1 MSELS
6 LELPYKIL
14 QSKDNQN
21 IVFYLGDCKI
31 GMQECLKDKSV
42 DVVVT
47 SPPYNIG
54 IEYGNGA
61 YNDKKP
67 ESEYLAWIETVGIE
81 IKRVLKD
88 NGSFFLNIGSTPK
101 NPWKAMDVANVL
113 RKHFVLQNNIDWIKS
128 MYISRKYLGKANRK
142 VILEDTTIGH
152 SDPVSSN
159 RFLRINCENV
169 FHFTKTG
176 NVQIDRLAVGAS
188 YQDKSNIGRYSEIDL
203 TDAGNT
209 WFIPHKTI
217 QDKSERPHPA
227 TFPIELPLR
236 CIKLHGSDGGRIT
249 HTKPICVVDPF
260 CGIGSTAAACKRLG
274 ISFVGFDID
283 KGYLDEAITRVIKEC
298 HIQQCTEI

>member
-1 MSELS
+1 MSDTR
-6 LELPYKIL
+6 LEIPYKIL
-14 QSKDNQN
+14 LSKYNQN
-21 IVFYLGDCKI
+21 IKFYLNDCVI

-67 ESEYLAWIETVGIE
+67 ESEYPAWIETVGME

-101 NPWKAMDVANVL
+101 NPWKAMDVANAL
-113 RKHFVLQNNIDWIKS
+113 RKHFVLQNDIDWIKS
-128 MYISRKYLGKANRK
+128 MYIPRKYLGKANREI
-142 VILEDTTIGH
+142 ILEDTTIGH

-159 RFLRINCENV
+159 RFLRINRENI

-176 NVQIDRLAVGAS
+176 NVQIDRLAVGAP
-188 YQDKSNIGRYSEIDL
+188 YQDKSNVGRYSEIDL

-227 TFPIELPLR
+227 TFPVELPLK
-236 CIKLHGSDGGRIT
+236 CIMLHGSNNSSVT
-249 HTKPICVVDPF
+249 TKPLCILDPF
-260 CGIGSTAAACKRLG
+260 CGIGSTAVACKKLG
-274 ISFVGFDID
+274 VAFVGFDIN
-283 KGYLDEAITRVIKEC
+283 KEYLDEAIARVMKESLK
-298 HIQQCTEI
+298 

>member
-1 MSELS
+1 MLKS
-6 LELPYKIL
+6 PYKIL
-14 QSKDNQN
+14 RSNGKN
-21 IVFYLGDCKI
+21 IEFYLGDCKS

-54 IEYGNGA
+54 IDYGNGA
-61 YNDKKP
+61 YNDKKS
-67 ESEYLAWIETVGIE
+67 ESEYLAWIERVGIE

-88 NGSFFLNIGSTPK
+88 DGSFFINIGSTPK

-113 RKHFVLQNNIDWIKS
+113 RKHFVLQNDIDWIKS
-128 MYISRKYLGKANRK
+128 MFIPRKYLGKTNRK
-142 VILEDTTIGH
+142 IILEDTTIGH

-159 RFLRINCENV
+159 RFLRINRENV

-176 NVQIDRLAVGAS
+176 NVQIDRLAVGAP
-188 YQDKSNIGRYSEIDL
+188 YQDKSNVGRYSEIDL

-227 TFPIELPLR
+227 TFPIELPLK
-236 CIKLHGSDGGRIT
+236 CIKLHGFDGSNIT
-249 HTKPICVVDPF
+249 PMKPLLVLDPF
-260 CGIGSTAAACKRLG
+260 CGIGSTAVACKRLG
-274 ISFVGFDID
+274 VSFVGFDAQ
-283 KGYLDEAITRVIKEC
+283 KLYLDEAIARVTKES
-298 HIQQCTEI
+298 T